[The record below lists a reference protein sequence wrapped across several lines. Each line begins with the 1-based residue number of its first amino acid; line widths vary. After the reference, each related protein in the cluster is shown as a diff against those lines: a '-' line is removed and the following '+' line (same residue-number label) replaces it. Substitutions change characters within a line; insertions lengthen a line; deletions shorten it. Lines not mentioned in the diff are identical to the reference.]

1 MLQNRNVRIL
11 VGLGLVG
18 VVVALFAAAYI
29 WFSGGSGE
37 PSTEISAPTLEPAAT
52 DESGGGDVTIFRIVP
67 EESQVRFIIHEELM
81 GQPTTVVGQTRQ
93 VAGDIRVDFQTPANS
108 LPGTIR
114 INIATLATDNEFRNR
129 ALRGQILQSN
139 QPQNEFAEFVP
150 SSVSGLPAAITIGEP
165 ITFQITGNLTV
176 RSITRENT
184 TFDVTVTPVSESRLE
199 GSATTE
205 VLYTDFGMSIPSAPG
220 VANVTEEVQLEI
232 DFVANAVTTGEAAGG

>member
-11 VGLGLVG
+11 AALVG
-18 VVVALFAAAYI
+18 VGVLVALLGAAYI
-29 WFSGGSGE
+29 WFSAGSGE
-37 PSTEISAPTLEPAAT
+37 PSTAITAPTLEAQTSAEENRT
-52 DESGGGDVTIFRIVP
+52 LFRIIP
-67 EESQVRFIIHEELM
+67 EESTVRFIINEELM
-81 GQPTTVVGQTRQ
+81 GTPTTVVGETNQ
-93 VAGDIRVDFQTPANS
+93 VAGDILVDFATPINS

-150 SSVSGLPAAITIGEP
+150 STVSGLPETITIGEP

-176 RSITRENT
+176 RGVVRENT
-184 TFDVTVTPVSESRLE
+184 TFEATVTPVSETRLE

-205 VLYTDFGMSIPSAPG
+205 VLYTEFGMSIPNAPG
-220 VANVTEEVQLEI
+220 VANITEAVQLEI
-232 DFVANAVTTGEAAGG
+232 DFVAAAVTEGEATGG